1 MEKIRTYV
9 ENFDNVLNGGIP
21 SGSVVLVA
29 GTTGTMKSS
38 FAYYLLYSNAKE
50 KKPLYISLEQD
61 MESLE
66 RQMSGFGMEN
76 KKVKII
82 GRKDMAKSLEDIRA
96 RTFMEMFSEY
106 LKNLKIKTNYD
117 ILVID
122 SLPVLEV
129 IAEMKKPRS
138 ELFKFFESLRVL
150 NVTSFLITEMSQDSN
165 AYGRYD
171 EDFLADGI
179 IHLKMEAI
187 GDVKVQRRIRC
198 VKMRSSKH
206 SADWYTLLFGDG
218 KFQVAQV
225 ISEA

>member
-1 MEKIRTYV
+1 M
-9 ENFDNVLNGGIP
+9 
-21 SGSVVLVA
+21 
-29 GTTGTMKSS
+29 
-38 FAYYLLYSNAKE
+38 
-50 KKPLYISLEQD
+50 
-61 MESLE
+61 
-66 RQMSGFGMEN
+66 
-76 KKVKII
+76 
-82 GRKDMAKSLEDIRA
+82 
-96 RTFMEMFSEY
+96 
-106 LKNLKIKTNYD
+106 
-117 ILVID
+117 
-122 SLPVLEV
+122 EV

-138 ELFKFFESLRVL
+138 ELFRFFENLRVL

-187 GDVKVQRRIRC
+187 GDIKVQRRIRC

-206 SADWYTLLFGDG
+206 SPDWYTLLFGDG